1 MMECLFIAN
10 STCLPEPGGWLQ
22 WEEVDN
28 TKNHIVQVDPNAKAP
43 AMKALLE
50 YIHEGSKR
58 HRGKDE

>member
-1 MMECLFIAN
+1 L
-10 STCLPEPGGWLQ
+10 SYLPEPGGWLQ

-28 TKNHIVQVDPNAKAP
+28 TKNHIVQVDPAAKAP
-43 AMKALLE
+43 AMEALLD